1 MINFKVYDFP
11 TIPIS
16 KQLFH
21 VPGAASEGG
30 FTTGGARMLSPEPGG
45 RAVLELQPSLQV
57 REWEYPFASWIMSKV
72 NGQIMKVR
80 LAPTPQ
86 VLPHQSSGV
95 LWAGDVLWNNN
106 QPWARDAIALYAS
119 ASLEGTTEI
128 ILNLSGVIGRLKPGH
143 VIGHESNTYL
153 IDEIEYNDD
162 IATCVITPPL
172 RRNISAN
179 DIALLKPYFT
189 GTISNGSEIRSTY
202 DASNV
207 GHIEIGK
214 IVFNEVIL

>member
-72 NGQIMKVR
+72 NGQIMKIR

-86 VLPHQSSGV
+86 VLVAQSSGV
-95 LWAGDVLWNNN
+95 LWAGDVPWSNS
-106 QPWARDAIALYAS
+106 QPWAADTIATYVS
-119 ASLEGTTEI
+119 NSLEGTTVI
-128 ILNLSGVIGRLKPGH
+128 SLNTSGVSGRLKPGH
-143 VIGHESNTYL
+143 VIGHKSNTYL
-153 IDEIEYNDD
+153 IDEVEYDGD

-172 RRNISAN
+172 RRNITAN
-179 DIALLKPYFT
+179 DIAFLKPYFT

-202 DASNV
+202 DATNV

-214 IVFNEVIL
+214 IIFNEVIL